1 MIETTPSFGGFL
13 VNIISIKL
21 GSSKFNFDI
30 SLGKYNH
37 GETSLERFK
46 VPL

>member
-13 VNIISIKL
+13 VNIIITKS

-37 GETSLERFK
+37 GETSLKTVK